1 MKCVSTFLSREM
13 RQSFTHEVYGQ
24 LQGGDSYA
32 SHHYWICGWGKIE
45 NGAMAIWG
53 DIEYREAVIDFSQ
66 TTFEMTRG
74 VSFRT
79 QQSENLR

>member
-1 MKCVSTFLSREM
+1 MKYVSTFLSRGM

-45 NGAMAIWG
+45 NGAMLFG
-53 DIEYREAVIDFSQ
+53 GYRVSRSRYRFLTNYVRNDEGCVIS
-66 TTFEMTRG
+66 
-74 VSFRT
+74 
-79 QQSENLR
+79 NAAK